1 MYKNCID
8 YVIYVNQRYNSPD
21 SYYENISICK
31 IHEYR
36 KYPNS
41 VINNYIQKLNLI
53 YRDKIIYDFSIWKKF
68 IIINYDYCAF
78 LLTNYFSLTELN
90 YICGI

>member
-8 YVIYVNQRYNSPD
+8 YVIYVNQRYDTPD

-36 KYPNS
+36 KYLNP
-41 VINNYIQKLNLI
+41 VINNYILKLNLI
-53 YRDKIIYDFSIWKKF
+53 YRDK
-68 IIINYDYCAF
+68 
-78 LLTNYFSLTELN
+78 
-90 YICGI
+90 